1 MTINRRSTLGLLLA
15 GGLLGSITGA
25 KAAEDK
31 MKKGKD
37 SMVKILPGA
46 EPFSYKG
53 NDTAVLVVHGFTGS
67 TQSMRYLGEQ
77 LNKRFG
83 FTVSGPRLAGHGTSP
98 DDMET
103 TSYLDWV
110 GSAEAA
116 LQELAKTHKKVY
128 VTGLSMGG
136 TITYSLAARFPK
148 IVAGIAP
155 INGVAGIV
163 SPGLTDLMMLQPAP
177 KRVPGIGADIKAKG
191 VDELAYKEDPVSCL
205 RDIYLLQAVT
215 SDLLPKITCPA
226 LITHSKEDHVV
237 PVANG
242 DHVVSKI
249 KSEKVKRLTLENSY
263 HVATLD
269 NDKDLIVDSVGGF
282 FKELA
287 G

>member
-15 GGLLGSITGA
+15 GGLLGPIT
-25 KAAEDK
+25 AANAADDK

-37 SMVKILPGA
+37 SMAKILPGA
-46 EPFSYKG
+46 EPFFYKG

-83 FTVSGPRLAGHGTSP
+83 YTVSGPRLAGHGTSP
-98 DDMET
+98 DDMES

-110 GSAEAA
+110 ASAEEA
-116 LQELAKTHKKVY
+116 LKALAKDKKKVY

-136 TITYSLAARFPK
+136 TITLNLASRFPD

-155 INGVAGIV
+155 INAVAGIV

-191 VDELAYKEDPVSCL
+191 VDELAYKEVPVSCL

-215 SDLLPKITCPA
+215 NDLLPKISCPA

-237 PVANG
+237 PPQNAAHIAG
-242 DHVVSKI
+242 KI
-249 KSEKVKRLTLENSY
+249 KSQNIKQLTLENSY

-269 NDKDLIVDSVGGF
+269 NDKDLIVDSVGKF
-282 FKELA
+282 VKEIA